1 MEVLSRLLKTSLFA
15 VLLLVVFQAEAQED
29 RKLVTFVI
37 RNAGIGV
44 DGHFKSY
51 SVTTKFNPDDLA
63 NSTLSATIEA
73 NTIYT
78 GIKARDKHL
87 RKKKY
92 FDVENYPQIK
102 LTSTDITKTDAGY
115 LLKADLTMKKTTR
128 SVEIPF
134 TVITTDEGTTFEGEF
149 SLDRRDYGVGK
160 NHLVLGDKVRVK
172 IYHWEKAR

>member
-44 DGHFKSY
+44 DGHFKNY
-51 SVTTKFNPDDLA
+51 SVTTKFNPNDLA
-63 NSTLSATIEA
+63 NSSLSATIEA
-73 NTIYT
+73 NTIST
-78 GIKARDKHL
+78 GIRARDKHL

-92 FDVENYPQIK
+92 FDVENYPEIK
-102 LTSTDITKTDAGY
+102 LTSTEITKTDTGY
-115 LLKADLTMKKTTR
+115 LLKKTTR

-134 TVITTDEGTTFEGEF
+134 TVITTDAGTTFEGEF

-160 NHLVLGDKVRVK
+160 NHLVLGDKVKVK
-172 IYHWEKAR
+172 IYHWEKSGE